1 MDIFQKDIFGGKSVV
16 VTGGGSGIGKRASH
30 RFLELGATVT
40 ICGRN
45 QEKLD
50 ATTQEFKVFII
61 LVQNIGFS
69 KIHAAVC
76 DIRKPEDVERFVKF
90 ALDKMGRIDILV
102 YGHSY
107 PRNNAGGQFFSPA
120 VNISNKG

>member
-1 MDIFQKDIFGGKSVV
+1 M
-16 VTGGGSGIGKRASH
+16 
-30 RFLELGATVT
+30 

-50 ATTQEFKVFII
+50 ATVGEFKVQLS
-61 LVQNIGFS
+61 LVQNLGLN
-69 KIHAAVC
+69 KIYAAVC
-76 DIRKPEDVERFVKF
+76 DIRKPEDVEGFVQV
-90 ALDKMGRIDILV
+90 ALAKMGRIDILV
-102 YGHSY
+102 YACSY